1 MSIQVQGLDE
11 AIKALAKYGEEV
23 KVDTAKAMNTS
34 MIAVESNAKLN
45 LTQNRTVD
53 TGRLRASIVTT
64 KAKKEDLVASTVVGA
79 NYGPYIEF
87 GTGAYARDYLA
98 SQDAEMQRYAMQ
110 FYVNG
115 RGKLP
120 ARPFLFPAW
129 EQERP
134 KLEKAIAKLLKR

>member
-1 MSIQVQGLDE
+1 MSIKVKGLDE
-11 AIKALAKYGEEV
+11 AIKALAKYSEEV
-23 KVDTAKAMNTS
+23 KIDTANAMNTS
-34 MIAVESNAKLN
+34 MLAVESNAKRN
-45 LTQNRTVD
+45 VPVD

-64 KAKKEDLVASTVVGA
+64 KANQNDLVARTIVGA

-87 GTGAYARDYLA
+87 GTGAFASEYLV

-115 RGKLP
+115 RGRLP

-134 KLEKAIAKLLKR
+134 KIEKAIAKLLKR

>member
-1 MSIQVQGLDE
+1 MSIQVKGLDE

-23 KVDTAKAMNTS
+23 KIDTAKAMNTS
-34 MIAVESNAKLN
+34 MIAVESNAK
-45 LTQNRTVD
+45 RGAPVD

-64 KAKKEDLVASTVVGA
+64 KAKKEDLVARTVVGA

-115 RGKLP
+115 LGKLP
-120 ARPFLFPAW
+120 AQPFLFPAW
-129 EQERP
+129 ESERP
-134 KLEKAIAKLLKR
+134 KFEKAVKELLQR